1 MNENLTWDQLDHGDV
16 HHLLSLE
23 CLNCA
28 LNQLTATT
36 EMVKM
41 PEKRRRELM
50 QEAFETLA
58 RKGRKPCWPSA
69 LGVRYCSRLP
79 LRRAARTWWTA
90 GAMPTVGCLTPAT
103 A

>member
-16 HHLLSLE
+16 HRLLSLE

-41 PEKRRRELM
+41 PES
-50 QEAFETLA
+50 
-58 RKGRKPCWPSA
+58 GDWN
-69 LGVRYCSRLP
+69 
-79 LRRAARTWWTA
+79 
-90 GAMPTVGCLTPAT
+90 
-103 A
+103 